1 LVRCSAFVGAGR
13 YGKRRIT
20 RSFNHGWPTDAM
32 LQAIGAHATHPDRQV
47 ISMSGD
53 AVSA

>member
-1 LVRCSAFVGAGR
+1 MANA
-13 YGKRRIT
+13 T
-20 RSFNHGWPTDAM
+20 

>member
-1 LVRCSAFVGAGR
+1 VRYLKGQRQAAHYRVVQSRMA
-13 YGKRRIT
+13 
-20 RSFNHGWPTDAM
+20 NAM

-53 AVSA
+53 AISA